1 MTQKKSRRW
10 LLSAITEAAKTD
22 AAMPW
27 QRGATR
33 MATLAQRRKAAKPA
47 APSLRSIM
55 RRA

>member
-10 LLSAITEAAKTD
+10 LQSAITEAAKTD

-33 MATLAQRRKAAKPA
+33 MATLAQRREAAKPA